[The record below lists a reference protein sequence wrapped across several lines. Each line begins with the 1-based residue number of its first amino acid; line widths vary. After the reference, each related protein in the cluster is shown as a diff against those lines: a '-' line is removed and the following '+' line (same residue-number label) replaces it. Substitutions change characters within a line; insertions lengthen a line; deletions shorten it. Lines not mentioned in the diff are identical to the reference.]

1 MRAEPTVVLLP
12 LFHQSLAYRDV
23 MRVLNLAY
31 HNDTV
36 QTTYTINI
44 AKSVE
49 HEVLIVLH
57 VMGIN
62 FYKKVV
68 VARSVIA
75 LGYLIDGLHSIH
87 KLLN

>member
-1 MRAEPTVVLLP
+1 
-12 LFHQSLAYRDV
+12 

-36 QTTYTINI
+36 QTAYTINI

-62 FYKKVV
+62 FYLEVV
-68 VARSVIA
+68 VARGIIA

-87 KLLN
+87 KLLDKLVRVLFQPYIT

>member
-1 MRAEPTVVLLP
+1 
-12 LFHQSLAYRDV
+12 

-36 QTTYTINI
+36 QTAYTINI

-62 FYKKVV
+62 FYLEVV
-68 VARSVIA
+68 VARGIIA

-87 KLLN
+87 KLLDKLVSVLFQSNIA

>member
-1 MRAEPTVVLLP
+1 
-12 LFHQSLAYRDV
+12 

-36 QTTYTINI
+36 QTAYTINI

-62 FYKKVV
+62 FYQEVV
-68 VARSVIA
+68 VARGIIA

-87 KLLN
+87 KLLDEFVSVLFQPYIT